1 MLKVFHLYNKKRKP
15 TAACLR
21 IRLEGATLFVRYG
34 NEEVNIRRINH
45 TNKQTTES
53 KYQPQTV
60 LSSSV
65 ATIPRFVLLF
75 LFGKHSNRQG
85 PRKPVRCDP
94 SPREI

>member
-1 MLKVFHLYNKKRKP
+1 LVLVSFLKKRKP
-15 TAACLR
+15 TSACLR

-65 ATIPRFVLLF
+65 ATIPRFLLF
-75 LFGKHSNRQG
+75 FFFENIPTVK
-85 PRKPVRCDP
+85 D
-94 SPREI
+94 RENP